1 MRFSQ
6 EQTDDTIIPKVDI
19 FDMSMKNKSK
29 LSKEVGDAIMRESAK
44 ITDVAKSATTK
55 KKLPQTFKL
64 IDSDSIDEA
73 FDVTL
78 TLSDNSTKRYEL
90 FRFDLAD
97 NMSNDEFVMDLDRE
111 TLKGMAD
118 FIYKYLESN

>member
-1 MRFSQ
+1 M
-6 EQTDDTIIPKVDI
+6 
-19 FDMSMKNKSK
+19 
-29 LSKEVGDAIMRESAK
+29 
-44 ITDVAKSATTK
+44 
-55 KKLPQTFKL
+55 KKLPKTFKL

-97 NMSNDEFVMDLDRE
+97 NMSNHEFVMDLDRE
-111 TLKGMAD
+111 ILKGMAD
-118 FIYKYLESN
+118 FIYKYLENE

>member
-1 MRFSQ
+1 
-6 EQTDDTIIPKVDI
+6 
-19 FDMSMKNKSK
+19 MSKKNSP
-29 LSKEVGDAIMRESAK
+29 
-44 ITDVAKSATTK
+44 VAKNATTK

-73 FDVTL
+73 FDVIL

-111 TLKGMAD
+111 TLKGMAE
-118 FIYKYLESN
+118 FILQYLENKYD

>member
-1 MRFSQ
+1 
-6 EQTDDTIIPKVDI
+6 
-19 FDMSMKNKSK
+19 MKSHKNQKNQ
-29 LSKEVGDAIMRESAK
+29 
-44 ITDVAKSATTK
+44 
-55 KKLPQTFKL
+55 KKLGSKPTKTFKL
-64 IDSDSIDEA
+64 IDSDDIDEA

-111 TLKGMAD
+111 TLKGLAD
-118 FIYKYLESN
+118 FINKYLEIN

>member
-1 MRFSQ
+1 
-6 EQTDDTIIPKVDI
+6 
-19 FDMSMKNKSK
+19 MKSIKYNKSNIK
-29 LSKEVGDAIMRESAK
+29 KSP
-44 ITDVAKSATTK
+44 VAKSATTK

-64 IDSDSIDEA
+64 IDSDSIDEV

-78 TLSDNSTKRYEL
+78 TLSDSSTKRYEL

-97 NMSNDEFVMDLDRE
+97 NLSNDYFVMDLDRE

-118 FIYKYLESN
+118 FILKYLENE

>member
-1 MRFSQ
+1 
-6 EQTDDTIIPKVDI
+6 
-19 FDMSMKNKSK
+19 MKSHNNQKNQ
-29 LSKEVGDAIMRESAK
+29 
-44 ITDVAKSATTK
+44 
-55 KKLPQTFKL
+55 KKLGSRPTKTFKL
-64 IDSDSIDEA
+64 IDSDDIDEA

-111 TLKGMAD
+111 TLRGLAD
-118 FIYKYLESN
+118 FILKYLENK

>member
-1 MRFSQ
+1 M
-6 EQTDDTIIPKVDI
+6 KVK
-19 FDMSMKNKSK
+19 SHNNQKNQKK
-29 LSKEVGDAIMRESAK
+29 LGSHPTV
-44 ITDVAKSATTK
+44 VAKNATTK

-64 IDSDSIDEA
+64 IDSDDIDEV

-111 TLKGMAD
+111 TLKGMAE
-118 FIYKYLESN
+118 FILQYLENK

>member
-44 ITDVAKSATTK
+44 IADVAKSATTK

-64 IDSDSIDEA
+64 IDSDDIDEA

-111 TLKGMAD
+111 TLRGLAD
-118 FIYKYLESN
+118 FILKYLENK

>member
-1 MRFSQ
+1 
-6 EQTDDTIIPKVDI
+6 
-19 FDMSMKNKSK
+19 MSKKNSP
-29 LSKEVGDAIMRESAK
+29 
-44 ITDVAKSATTK
+44 VAKNATTK
-55 KKLPQTFKL
+55 KKLQQTFKI
-64 IDSDSIDEA
+64 IDSDDIDEA

-118 FIYKYLESN
+118 FILKYLENN

>member
-1 MRFSQ
+1 
-6 EQTDDTIIPKVDI
+6 
-19 FDMSMKNKSK
+19 MKYMKYNKSNIK
-29 LSKEVGDAIMRESAK
+29 KSP
-44 ITDVAKSATTK
+44 VAKNATTK

-64 IDSDSIDEA
+64 IDSDSIDEV

-78 TLSDNSTKRYEL
+78 TLSDESTKRYEL

-111 TLKGMAD
+111 TLKGLAD
-118 FIYKYLESN
+118 FILKYLENN

>member
-1 MRFSQ
+1 
-6 EQTDDTIIPKVDI
+6 
-19 FDMSMKNKSK
+19 MSKKKSP
-29 LSKEVGDAIMRESAK
+29 
-44 ITDVAKSATTK
+44 VAKNATTK

-64 IDSDSIDEA
+64 IDSDSIDEV

-78 TLSDNSTKRYEL
+78 TLSDSSTKRYEL

-111 TLKGMAD
+111 TLKGLAD
-118 FIYKYLESN
+118 FIYKYLENK

>member
-1 MRFSQ
+1 
-6 EQTDDTIIPKVDI
+6 
-19 FDMSMKNKSK
+19 MSKKNSP
-29 LSKEVGDAIMRESAK
+29 
-44 ITDVAKSATTK
+44 VAKNATTK
-55 KKLPQTFKL
+55 KKLPQTFKI
-64 IDSDSIDEA
+64 IDSDDIDEA

-111 TLKGMAD
+111 TLEGLAD
-118 FIYKYLESN
+118 FIYKYLKNN

>member
-1 MRFSQ
+1 
-6 EQTDDTIIPKVDI
+6 
-19 FDMSMKNKSK
+19 MSKKNSP
-29 LSKEVGDAIMRESAK
+29 
-44 ITDVAKSATTK
+44 VAKNATTK
-55 KKLPQTFKL
+55 KKFPQTFKI
-64 IDSDSIDEA
+64 IDSDDIDEA

-111 TLKGMAD
+111 TLKGLAD
-118 FIYKYLESN
+118 FIYKYLDNN

>member
-1 MRFSQ
+1 
-6 EQTDDTIIPKVDI
+6 
-19 FDMSMKNKSK
+19 MKSNKNNKPSIKLGSK
-29 LSKEVGDAIMRESAK
+29 P
-44 ITDVAKSATTK
+44 TK
-55 KKLPQTFKL
+55 TFKI
-64 IDSDSIDEA
+64 IDSDDIDEA

-118 FIYKYLESN
+118 FIYDYLDNE